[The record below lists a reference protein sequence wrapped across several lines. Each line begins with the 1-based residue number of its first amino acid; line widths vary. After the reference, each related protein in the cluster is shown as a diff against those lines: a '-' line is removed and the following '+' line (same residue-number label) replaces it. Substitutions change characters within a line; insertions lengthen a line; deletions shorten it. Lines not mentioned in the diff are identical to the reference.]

1 MRFIQINPGR
11 LLTVLCLAALGSV
24 AFMSV
29 ACCKNK
35 TAERP
40 SVLNRKVAQDNFNYT
55 GSDYK
60 GNYIW
65 GGAMNLAWN
74 ELTDN
79 IVKEP
84 IRLRTDNKQTLAML
98 EMLNNPVISTADL
111 DEASYYVK
119 SGFGPA
125 TQDRINKECRA
136 KFPSKTFDDLD
147 YDLGDYDIIS
157 YAYFLKEIE
166 YAIAFEKRDVDFDG
180 QMVKG
185 FGANENSYKNIY
197 ILEYKDK
204 DNFLV
209 SIKLKDSKDQIF
221 LGKGYPMERP
231 DAIVAKLRALAPA
244 QNNAEYTLGTLMGD
258 SDVFMAPALSLSYER
273 DYEEMLQKVLENRI
287 GGREY
292 FIDVM
297 KEKIKFDMDEKGARV
312 ENEAVIVARLTSV
325 GPGQDKRKIM
335 MLDKPYWVLMKRFD
349 SANPYFILGVNNREF
364 MQKAE

>member
-1 MRFIQINPGR
+1 
-11 LLTVLCLAALGSV
+11 LCLAALGSA

-40 SVLNRKVAQDNFNYT
+40 SVLNQKVAEDNFNYT

-65 GGAMNLAWN
+65 GGAMNLAWT

-84 IRLRTDNKQTLAML
+84 IRLKTDYKAALTTLDK
-98 EMLNNPVISTADL
+98 LNNPVITKADL

-125 TQDRINKECRA
+125 TQDLINKESRA
-136 KFPSKTFDDLD
+136 KFPSKTFDDLK
-147 YDLGDYDIIS
+147 YDLTENDIIS

-166 YAIAFEKRDVDFDG
+166 YLIAFDKRDVMFG
-180 QMVKG
+180 KELVKG
-185 FGANENSYKNIY
+185 FAANENSYKNIY
-197 ILEYKDK
+197 ILEYIDK

-244 QNNAEYTLGTLMGD
+244 QNTAEYILGTLMGD

-273 DYEEMLQKVLENRI
+273 DYKEMLKKVLLNRI

-292 FIDVM
+292 YIDVM

-312 ENEAVIVARLTSV
+312 ENEAVIVMRETMVLS
-325 GPGQDKRKIM
+325 GSDRRKIM
-335 MLDKPYWVLMKRFD
+335 MLDKPYWVVMKRFD
-349 SANPYFILGVNNREF
+349 SPNPYFILGVNNREF

>member
-1 MRFIQINPGR
+1 MKEITLSPLSKAIVITSICCVSLF
-11 LLTVLCLAALGSV
+11 
-24 AFMSV
+24 SV
-29 ACCKNK
+29 ACCKNRAVEK
-35 TAERP
+35 PE
-40 SVLNRKVAQDNFNYT
+40 VINRTVAPDNYNYT
-55 GSDYK
+55 GSESK
-60 GNYIW
+60 GNYVW

-84 IRLRTDNKQTLAML
+84 IRLKTDDKQSLAML
-98 EMLNNPVISTADL
+98 EKLNSPVITTRDL
-111 DEASYYVK
+111 DDASYYVK

-125 TQDRINKECRA
+125 TQDIINKESRA

-147 YDLGDYDIIS
+147 YDLGEFDIIS

-166 YAIAFEKRDVDFDG
+166 YQIAFEKQDVQFSGD
-180 QMVKG
+180 MVKG
-185 FGANENSYKNIY
+185 FSANENSGKNIY
-197 ILEYKDK
+197 ILEYQDK

-209 SIKLKDSKDQIF
+209 GIRLKDSKDQIF

-244 QNNAEYTLGTLMGD
+244 QKTDTYSLGSDIAQG
-258 SDVFMAPALSLSYER
+258 DVFQAPILKLDYER
-273 DYEEMLQKVLENRI
+273 DYVEMLNKVLLNRI

-292 FIDVM
+292 YIDVM

-335 MLDKPYWVLMKRFD
+335 MLDKPYWVVMKRFD
-349 SANPYFILGVNNREF
+349 SANPYFILGVNNTEL
-364 MQKAE
+364 MQKTK